1 MSTKV
6 LVDVLK
12 LTKYKSLFCFAILC
26 VFKHQV
32 GQTMLPNNRDYTTLN
47 TRSTAQA
54 VATFMSRV
62 YLWMMAG
69 IAISGITAYFVSTRP
84 DIVSYMMQNPFIFYG
99 LIIFQLVAVIALS
112 GWVQSMSLSVA
123 SLIYALYATLVGLT
137 FSSLFLVYTMESI
150 SSAFFVTSF
159 AFAGL
164 SLFGF
169 TTKRD
174 LGPIGAFCMIGLFGM
189 IAVML
194 LALFFPSLMSNAMQL
209 TISVIG
215 VLVFAG
221 LTAYDTQKIKSLP
234 LQFSAED
241 QSRKAAIYGAL
252 ILYLDFINL
261 FLNILRLM
269 GNRR

>member
-1 MSTKV
+1 MSTKI
-6 LVDVLK
+6 LVFGLRITNINPPSA
-12 LTKYKSLFCFAILC
+12 LLYC
-26 VFKHQV
+26 VYLKHQV
-32 GQTMLPNNRDYTTLN
+32 GKTMLPNNRDYSTLN

-62 YLWMMAG
+62 YLWMMVG
-69 IAISGITAYFVSTRP
+69 VAISGITAYVVSTRP
-84 DIVSYMMQNPFIFYG
+84 EIVSYMMQNPVIFYG
-99 LIIFQLVAVIALS
+99 MIIFQLIAVIALS
-112 GWVQSMSLSVA
+112 GWVQRMSLSIA

-194 LALFFPSLMSNAMQL
+194 LALFIPSLMSNSMQL

-221 LTAYDTQKIKSLP
+221 LTAYDTQRIKSLP
-234 LQFSAED
+234 LQFSADD